1 MSQRVSGKAFD
12 IGLLQRILSFVK
24 PYLLVFYVTFF
35 LTVLAAGVGV
45 LRPMLIGQAIDKY
58 VITNDA
64 EGLLFITLVVI
75 GLLILEAVVQF
86 YQTYYA
92 NWLGQNVTID
102 LRSRLFRH
110 ITKFKL
116 RYFDRTSIGQLVTR
130 VVSDIETVAEIFSQ
144 GILVILGDLL
154 KLVVVVVVM
163 FVYNWKLTLL
173 VLIPIPVL
181 LVATNLF
188 KNAIKKSFQQV
199 RTQVAVLNTFVQEHL
214 TGMNIVQIFNRE
226 EAESKKFREINHKH
240 RKAHIRSVWAY
251 SVFFPVVEILSAIS
265 LAVLVWW
272 GTRESLYGEVSVG
285 DLVVF
290 ILFIYMLFRPI
301 RQLADRFNVLQMGM
315 VGSQRVFKVLDT
327 DERIADTGTH
337 TTDGVEGKIEF
348 RNVWLAYV
356 DDDYVLRDVS
366 FEVEKG
372 EVVAFVG
379 STGAGKSS
387 VINLLSRFYEFQQG
401 DILIDGRSI
410 RDYKLDF
417 IRSEIAVVLQ
427 DVFLFSDSIY
437 NNITLGDKN
446 ITRDEV
452 IAAAKA
458 VGAHKFIMEL
468 PGGYDFD
475 VKERGGMLSSGQRQL
490 ISFIRA
496 YVYNPSILVLDEATS
511 SVDTETEMLI
521 QQAIERITEG
531 RTSIVIAHRLSTIQK
546 ADKIIV
552 MDQGKILESGTH
564 AELLAKDGAYKNLF
578 DLQFKQ

>member
-1 MSQRVSGKAFD
+1 MSQNVAGKAFD
-12 IGLLQRILSFVK
+12 MSLLRRVMSFVK
-24 PYLLVFYVTFF
+24 PYQLVFYVTFA
-35 LTVLAAGVGV
+35 LTVLSAGVAV
-45 LRPMLIGQAIDKY
+45 LRPMLIGTAIDQY
-58 VITNDA
+58 VVNNDA
-64 EGLLFITLVVI
+64 QGLLYITLVVV
-75 GLLILEAVVQF
+75 GLLIVEAIVQF

-110 ITKFKL
+110 VTQFKL
-116 RYFDRTSIGQLVTR
+116 RYFDRTPIGQLVTR

-154 KLVVVVVVM
+154 KLFVVIVVM
-163 FVYNWKLTLL
+163 FIYNWKLSLL
-173 VLIPIPVL
+173 VLIPIPL
-181 LVATNLF
+181 LLFATNIF

-199 RTQVAVLNTFVQEHL
+199 RTQVSVLNTFVQEHL

-226 EAESKKFREINHKH
+226 ESESKKFRKINHKH
-240 RKAHIRSVWAY
+240 RQAHIHSVWAY
-251 SVFFPVVEILSAIS
+251 SIFFPVVEILSAIS

-272 GTRESLYGEVSVG
+272 GARESLTGEVSVG

-327 DERIADTGTH
+327 DERISD
-337 TTDGVEGKIEF
+337 EGNLTKDRIEGNISF
-348 RNVWLAYV
+348 RNVWFAYE

-366 FEVEKG
+366 FEVKKG

-379 STGAGKSS
+379 ATGAGKSS
-387 VINLLSRFYEFQQG
+387 VINLLSRFYEFQKG
-401 DILIDGRSI
+401 DIVIDERSI
-410 RDYKLDF
+410 RDYNLDF
-417 IRSEIAVVLQ
+417 IRDEIAVVLQ
-427 DVFLFSDSIY
+427 DVFLFSDTIH

-446 ITRDEV
+446 ISREEV
-452 IAAAKA
+452 VAAAKA
-458 VGAHKFIMEL
+458 VRAHQFIMEL
-468 PGGYDFD
+468 PGNYDFD

-496 YVYNPSILVLDEATS
+496 YVYNPGILVLDEATS
-511 SVDTETEMLI
+511 SVDTETETLI
-521 QQAIERITEG
+521 QEAIERLTEG

-552 MDQGKILESGTH
+552 MDQGRILESGSH
-564 AELLAKDGAYKNLF
+564 AQLLELGGAYKNLF